1 MRTLRGQFILSHIL
15 PFLVILPLAGIILL
29 YLVEAQVVLVDLSHD
44 LQERATLIAE
54 AVARQ
59 PDALANSESARRFL
73 AEIGPLTEGDVYLM
87 DADGRVLAA
96 ESDIAPNANLAG
108 DVNPASGAARTT
120 RVSISRSLTEQTGE
134 AVVPIIDINEQLIG
148 LVGVRESISGVAA
161 AFGPLRRLVAY
172 TVLGGMA
179 LGALAGY
186 WLAGRLAR
194 PIGRA
199 SASVAAIAAGE
210 PADPLPIEGPRELR
224 RLSES
229 VNVLTG
235 RLRALEEMRR
245 RSFANIVH
253 ELGRPLGAVLAAV
266 QVLRG
271 DAGADPAVREE
282 LLAGV
287 HKELVGMEPLLD
299 DLSQLH
305 ADAVGRR
312 RLDRAT
318 VAISP
323 WLVGVLPP
331 WREAVTA
338 KGLSWAAEIPD
349 DLPAAD
355 IDPAR
360 MAQVVGN
367 LLSNAIKYTT
377 GGGVGVSATADGREI
392 RIAVADTGPGI
403 PPNEQAHVFEPFYR
417 GTTPTRTTEGL
428 GVGLSIA
435 RSLTEAHG
443 GRLTLESAPGR
454 GSVFTIHLPRKEE
467 SERLGD

>member
-1 MRTLRGQFILSHIL
+1 MRTLRGQFILSHVL
-15 PFLVILPLAGIILL
+15 PFLVILPLAGLILL
-29 YLVEAQVVLVDLSHD
+29 YLVEAQVMLADLSDD

-59 PDALANSESARRFL
+59 PDALANSEAARRFL
-73 AEIGPLTEGDVYLM
+73 AEIGPLTEGDIYLL
-87 DADGRVLAA
+87 DADGRVLAT
-96 ESDIAPNANLAG
+96 ESGATPDADLVG
-108 DVNPASGAARTT
+108 GAARTT
-120 RVSISRSLTEQTGE
+120 RVAVSHTLTQQDGE
-134 AVVPIIDINEQLIG
+134 AVAPVIDINEQLIG
-148 LVGVRESISGVAA
+148 LVGVRESISGLAA

-199 SASVAAIAAGE
+199 SASVAAVAAGE
-210 PADPLPIEGPRELR
+210 PADPLPVDGPRELR

-235 RLRALEEMRR
+235 RLHALEEMRR

-266 QVLRG
+266 QVLRS

-287 HKELVGMEPLLD
+287 HKELAGMEPLLD

-305 ADAVGRR
+305 ADATGHR

-318 VAISP
+318 VAMSL
-323 WLVGVLPP
+323 WLTGVLPP
-331 WREAVTA
+331 WREAALA
-338 KGLSWAAEIPD
+338 KGLSWVAEIPD
-349 DLPAAD
+349 DLPEAD
-355 IDPAR
+355 IDAAR

-367 LLSNAIKYTT
+367 LLSNAIKFTT
-377 GGGVGVSATADGREI
+377 SGGVAVSAAAGAREI

-403 PPNEQAHVFEPFYR
+403 PPEEQARVFEPFYR
-417 GTTPTRTTEGL
+417 GATPARTTEGL

-435 RSLTEAHG
+435 RSLAEAHG

-454 GSVFTIHLPRKEE
+454 GSVFTIHLPRNEE
-467 SERLGD
+467 EIERLSK